1 MLIRYKYLTPKPI
14 KPSKLNI
21 VIKKSL
27 YSVIFLT
34 LLASASVVTAQIQMT
49 FSIVQ
54 PTCHGFTDGS
64 VTVLAVG
71 GTGAYTYIWNNGQT
85 TQTSFGIGAGLYTV
99 TVTDAALSTASGS
112 ITVSEPSAVSVAIT
126 ATNLACDAASGTLT
140 ASGFGGTPPYTYSWT
155 GPGGSSSSAS
165 ISVVAPGNYFVTAT
179 DANNCGGVGSFT
191 VAQPIAVDV
200 IATDIPCSYYP
211 DGGSLNAVVNGGIT
225 PYTFSWSNGANT
237 QIVGNVG
244 AGTYFVTV
252 TGANGCM
259 AIDSD
264 NVDIPQPL
272 EVEVV
277 WLTPA
282 CGGNNNGSAIVQ
294 ATGGTPP
301 YTHTWTPGPLSG
313 ASQTGLA
320 PGTYYVCTFDA
331 NGCQKDITVV
341 IPATNG
347 LDVQLVVSSAACIGI
362 NNASVTAVVNPPGSG
377 YLYEWNI
384 PTDSNSTQLTGLAP
398 GTVVSVTVTDPAS
411 GCTGTAT
418 AVVGAHTEIEITV
431 TDVDILCAGGFGSA
445 TAVASNG
452 TPQYNYTWFNN
463 GVQISNSS
471 SIFGLSPGAY
481 LVKVVDSLGCMA
493 QAVADIGILSAPQA
507 IIDGDSVLV
516 CGDSLSTVQFTNFST
531 DIYNNITSLV
541 WTVTG
546 PSIDTIILQQNQIVF
561 QLPVDE
567 TILVQLIAISGLGCA
582 DTATLEY
589 NVPGY
594 PDITLSLDS
603 TTLNCTA
610 SPVGI
615 DVINGDSTYTYVW
628 TPAVTFNPNPL
639 HILVSPMV
647 PTTYVLTATDGNA
660 CTTTD
665 SILIAPIDSLFQL
678 FVSDSLIR
686 TCSDSVTLFATTTI
700 PATIT
705 WVLEGDIAFFGNS
718 ITVPATAITS
728 IYAVSAVTADNC
740 FLTDTISVTGYG
752 VEVSLDSNIV
762 LSICEGD
769 SLTLSVIATPP
780 SDSLQYLWSVN
791 APGILIN
798 PTFATPKLTGPAGT
812 YTVTVIVTNVICS
825 DTLSFPVEILQGFN
839 FEGKILADLC
849 DGLEVSFFNQS
860 GIGGVWDF
868 GDGSALSAV
877 INPVHTYATGG
888 PYHVVFSPSLQCAA
902 SWDSMIQVQSASLTA
917 NITVIYLDCVD
928 QAEIQF
934 SGSTN
939 YPDSVMVSWAW
950 TFSSGTPGTSSVQ
963 NPTLTFT
970 EEDTITATLVVQD
983 INGCLDTVTSLVYVY
998 IVNDT
1003 IPNSVAICPGDSIQ
1017 LNPAGFDFGAK
1028 YQWNS
1033 EPFDSTLDVNDPNP
1047 LVTPSVP
1054 TNYSVE
1060 IRQGAF
1066 CSVLYTVA
1074 VTFKPGSDVNLPNDT
1089 IVCSNDLVSITA
1101 QTNGSV
1107 EWSNTPLFT
1116 NIFAATKTVQL
1127 LPNGM
1132 YYVRTTGL
1140 AECTDMD
1147 SIRIDL
1153 EIPLIQIMPGDTMIC
1168 LGEETALMLVN
1179 LNPDQTLV
1187 TYTWSPALPN
1197 VPNPIVSPTET
1208 TTYTVTVT
1216 NQFGCTASVVFPT
1229 VNVTN
1234 VSVNAE
1240 IIGPDTLFTDQTTT
1254 LLATPGGNGNVISFE
1269 WTPAGTLTS
1278 PNAPQTVAS
1287 PKEPTTYVV
1296 TVTTDDG
1303 CVAIDSVRVHYR
1315 QNACISPF
1323 VFIPKAFTPNH
1334 DDKNDFFIVRADG
1347 MTELKMIIWNRW
1359 GEIVYETYD
1368 PNDQGWDGT
1377 YKGKEAT
1384 ADSFAWYVL
1393 LTCGNGDIYEDKGN
1407 VTILK

>member
-1 MLIRYKYLTPKPI
+1 M
-14 KPSKLNI
+14 
-21 VIKKSL
+21 KKSL
-27 YSVIFLT
+27 YSVIFAT
-34 LLASASVVTAQIQMT
+34 LLASASVATAQIQMT

-54 PTCHGFTDGS
+54 PSCHGFTDGS

-71 GTGAYTYIWNNGQT
+71 GTGAYTYVWNNGQT
-85 TQTSFGIGAGLYTV
+85 TQTNFGIGAGLYSV

-112 ITVSEPSAVSVAIT
+112 IAVSEPSAVSVAIT
-126 ATNLACDAASGTLT
+126 ATNLTCDGASGTLT
-140 ASGFGGTPPYTYSWT
+140 ASGFGGTPPYTYAWN
-155 GPGGSSSSAS
+155 GPGGPSSSQSV
-165 ISVVAPGNYFVTAT
+165 SVVAPGNYFVTAT
-179 DANNCGGVGSFT
+179 DANNCKGVGSFT
-191 VAQPIAVDV
+191 VATPITVDAV
-200 IATDIPCSYYP
+200 ATDIPCSYYP
-211 DGGSLNAVVNGGIT
+211 TGGSLNAIVTGGVT
-225 PYTFSWSNGANT
+225 PYTFSWSNGAST
-237 QIVGNVG
+237 QIINGVG
-244 AGTYFVTV
+244 AGPYIVVV
-252 TGANGCM
+252 TGANGCT
-259 AIDSD
+259 ASDSD

-272 EVEVV
+272 EVEVI

-282 CGGNNNGSAIVQ
+282 CGGNNNGSAIIK

-313 ASQTGLA
+313 ASQSGLA

-362 NNASVTAVVNPPGSG
+362 NNASVTAVVSPPVSG
-377 YLYEWNI
+377 YIYEWNI
-384 PTDSNSTQLTGLAP
+384 PTNSNSTQLTGLAA

-418 AVVGAHTEIEITV
+418 AVVGGHTNIEIAV

-452 TPQYNYTWFNN
+452 TPPYSYTWFTN
-463 GVQISNSS
+463 GVQISDSS
-471 SIFGLSPGAY
+471 SIFGLNAGAY
-481 LVKVVDSLGCMA
+481 LVSVVDSLGCMA
-493 QAVADIGILSAPQA
+493 QAVADIGILSAPHA
-507 IIDGDSVLV
+507 VIDGDSVLV
-516 CGDSLSTVQFTNFST
+516 CGDSLSTVQFTNLST
-531 DIYNNITSLV
+531 DTYNTITTLV
-541 WTVTG
+541 WTLTG
-546 PSIDTIILQQNQIVF
+546 PSIDTVIFQQNQVVI
-561 QLPVDE
+561 QLPVNE
-567 TILVQLIAISGLGCA
+567 TILVQLIATSGLGCA
-582 DTATLEY
+582 DTATLQY

-615 DVINGDSTYTYVW
+615 NVINGDTSYTYVW
-628 TPAVTFNPNPL
+628 SPGVTFNPDPL
-639 HILVSPMV
+639 HVLVSPTV
-647 PTTYVLTATDGNA
+647 LTTFVLTATDGNA
-660 CTTTD
+660 CTATD
-665 SILIAPIDSLFQL
+665 SIMIAPIDSLFQL

-686 TCSDSVTLFATTTI
+686 TCSDSVTLFASTTI

-705 WVLEGDIAFFGNS
+705 WVLEGDIAFSGNS

-728 IYAVSAVTADNC
+728 IYAVLAVTADSC
-740 FLTDTISVTGYG
+740 ILRDTISVTGFG
-752 VEVSLDSNIV
+752 VEISLDSNVV

-769 SLTLSVIATPP
+769 SLTLSVNATPP
-780 SDSLQYLWSVN
+780 SASLQYLWSVN

-798 PTFATPKLTGPAGT
+798 PTSANPKLTGPAGI

-825 DTLSFPVEILQGFN
+825 DTLSFQVEILPGFN
-839 FEGKILADLC
+839 FEGQILADLC
-849 DGLEVSFFNQS
+849 DGLAVSFFNQS
-860 GIGGVWDF
+860 AIGGVWEF
-868 GDGSALSAV
+868 GDGSISNA
-877 INPVHTYATGG
+877 INPVHTYTTGG
-888 PYHVVFSPSLQCAA
+888 PYNVVFTPGLQCAA
-902 SWDSMIQVQSASLTA
+902 PWDSMIQVQSVSLMG

-928 QAEIQF
+928 EAEIQF
-934 SGSTN
+934 SGSSN
-939 YPDSVMVSWAW
+939 YPDSVMVSWGW
-950 TFSSGTPGTSSVQ
+950 TFSSGIPATSSAQ
-963 NPTLTFT
+963 NPTVIFT
-970 EEDTITATLVVQD
+970 EEDTMTAILIVRD
-983 INGCLDTVTSLVYVY
+983 INGCLDTVKTQVYVY
-998 IVNDT
+998 IVQDT
-1003 IPNSVAICPGDSIQ
+1003 IPNALTICPGESIQ
-1017 LNPAGFDFGAK
+1017 INPAGFDFGAVYK
-1028 YQWNS
+1028 WTS
-1033 EPFDSTLDVNDPNP
+1033 VPFDSSLDVSDPTP
-1047 LVTPSVP
+1047 LVTPTVP

-1074 VTFKPGSDVNLPNDT
+1074 VDFKPGSTVELPSDT
-1089 IVCSNDLVSITA
+1089 IVCTSDLLSITA
-1101 QTNGSV
+1101 LTNGSV
-1107 EWSNTPLFT
+1107 EWSTTDSFT

-1132 YYVRTTGL
+1132 YYVRTTSL
-1140 AECTDMD
+1140 AECADMD

-1153 EIPLIQIMPGDTMIC
+1153 EIPEIQIMPGDTMIC

-1179 LNPDQTLV
+1179 LNPDYVLV
-1187 TYTWSPALPN
+1187 TYTWNPALPN
-1197 VPNPIVSPTET
+1197 VPNPIVSPTEN
-1208 TTYTVTVT
+1208 TTYSVTVT
-1216 NQFGCTASVVFPT
+1216 NQYGCTASIVFPT

-1240 IIGPDTLFTDQTTT
+1240 IIGEDTLLTDQTTT

-1269 WTPAGTLTS
+1269 WTPAGTLSS
-1278 PNAPQTVAS
+1278 PNVPQTVAS

-1393 LTCGNGDIYEDKGN
+1393 LTCGNGDVYEDKGN